1 MDRKA
6 ILLLAV
12 VFATGCG
19 AESDAD
25 RVEARVISIRPAQ
38 VTTKIVGASPE
49 QRRVLRQ
56 IMAGFGPTRVEAVE
70 LVEPED
76 DMRAPPNGVALNV
89 RAPRNDWLAQ
99 WHARLIGDVFYR
111 RSSELDLPPV
121 VWLGT
126 EGGGHALGVWSARNI
141 RGRALT
147 LGQARDIAHRLRMAA
162 TANNAEVLRL
172 ELIRPQRL
180 GFVVVLQADDPASF
194 LLFGY
199 EDVLKPLDE
208 LRGRGHEGTYLEVV
222 DRNRDFVL
230 RSGSSFSV
238 REDVASCAPVLV
250 LGGMSYDPPPC
261 PVKPHWLPG

>member
-1 MDRKA
+1 MGRKA
-6 ILLLAV
+6 ILFLAV
-12 VFATGCG
+12 VLAAGCG
-19 AESDAD
+19 ADPDVD
-25 RVEARVISIRPAQ
+25 RVDAPVISIPSAQ
-38 VTTKIVGASPE
+38 VTTKIVGASPK
-49 QRRVLRQ
+49 QRRVLRE
-56 IMAGFGPTRVEAVE
+56 IMAGFGPTTVEAVE

-89 RAPRNDWLAQ
+89 KAPRNDSLAQ

-111 RSSELDLPPV
+111 RSNELDLPPV

-126 EGGGHALGVWSARNI
+126 EGGGHALGDWSARNV

-147 LGQARDIAHRLRMAA
+147 LAQARDIADRLRAVAA
-162 TANNAEVLRL
+162 ANNAEVLRL
-172 ELIRPQRL
+172 DLIRPHRL

-208 LRGRGHEGTYLEVV
+208 LRGRGHEGLYLEIV
-222 DRNRDFVL
+222 DRNEDFVL
-230 RSGSSFSV
+230 RSGSGFSV

-250 LGGMSYDPPPC
+250 IGGMSYDPPPC
-261 PVKPHWLPG
+261 PVKRHWLPG